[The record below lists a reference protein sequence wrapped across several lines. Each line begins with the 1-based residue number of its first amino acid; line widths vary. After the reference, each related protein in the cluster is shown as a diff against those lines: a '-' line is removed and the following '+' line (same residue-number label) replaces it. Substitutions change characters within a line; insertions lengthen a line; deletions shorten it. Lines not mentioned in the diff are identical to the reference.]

1 MVRVRSNRSKVW
13 VHALAAMLVVFGLAG
28 AAFAQTDVT
37 TSRISGTVE
46 GADGSPLPGVTI
58 EASNTET
65 GLVQVEVTDEQG
77 FFRVLNLPT
86 GTYKV
91 TASLDGFATA
101 TADNVRLLLG
111 STPSINFTLQ
121 SSTVSETITVTADEL
136 PVVEV
141 TNTQVGTTIQQEQI
155 ENIPSSGRDFKQLVL
170 LTPESRLDSER
181 GNLSLSGE
189 RGINTSITVD
199 GVDYNNAFFGGAVGG
214 AEGRAPLSISQESI
228 KEFSVVTNGA
238 SVEYGRSGGGFVN
251 IITKGGTNNL
261 HGSVFYFH
269 QPESLIADFPNGTE
283 PRDQEKEQYGGSL
296 GGAFIKDRLFYFVSY
311 DNQDRSQTIPIG
323 PANLDADIFGRY
335 PQLASPSEYVQTQDG
350 SVAFGRLDF
359 QASPAH
365 RFMLRANF
373 VDYEGINGTSDGDL
387 RTESFNGIE
396 ELDTKAYVGS
406 WSGQF
411 GSNLLNDLN
420 LNVIDEET
428 PRNDKGLGFPEIQL
442 GGLRFGEVSFL
453 PIQTTNE
460 RRAIAD
466 TVTYLLDRHVIKG
479 GVEYNETKVDQIFKG
494 NWRGVFIFGNE
505 AQMLAGQWREY
516 RQFGGLNGLSSD
528 EAGAANFSQKET
540 ALFVQDQWFVRP
552 NLTVSA
558 GLRVETLDNPNDPIL
573 NPNSP
578 NGSGGFNLNGEIP
591 DSENQLS
598 PRIGISWAPD
608 EKMAVRFS
616 AGRYWS
622 RTPAL
627 LWAQPFTA
635 NGVRGAQLTIT
646 CPQTNGLCTGPPTS
660 SIAPGWGSGATA
672 TNGGWNP
679 VGVERVDFGSLTGS
693 SSAPDVFTVD
703 PDFEN
708 PYTDRVT
715 LGAERE
721 ILPLISLGLDFTYA
735 EGNQLQRLTNL
746 NRTICTSTSD
756 PGCSA
761 GILASNGLPRYS
773 TARRF
778 SSYNR
783 IVTDVSDAESEYK
796 AATLTLQRRYASNY
810 SLYGAVTWSED
821 RDNDSNE
828 RNFAGIQLEDYN
840 DPDLNWGPSNRDQ
853 EWKVVLNGV
862 WDTPLWGIG
871 LAGAFRFATG
881 SPYNARAN
889 ADLNQDGESGTDR
902 PTVDG
907 VHFGRNSERQPDFW
921 ALDMRLSKKVGI
933 GPGSISLFAEC
944 FNCSDRETKVVSA
957 NNQIYG
963 VGPAPRVDPV
973 TGRQTF
979 GVEDS
984 FVLNPRTIQLGL
996 RFEF

>member
-1 MVRVRSNRSKVW
+1 MVRVFSHRSRVW
-13 VHALAAMLVVFGLAG
+13 VHALTAMLVVFGLAG

-37 TSRISGTVE
+37 TSRISGTVSGSD
-46 GADGSPLPGVTI
+46 GAPLPGVTI

-65 GLVQVEVTDEQG
+65 GLVQVAVTDEQG

-86 GTYKV
+86 GVYTV

-101 TADNVRLLLG
+101 TAADVRLLLG
-111 STPSINFTLQ
+111 STPTINFTLQ

-170 LTPESRLDSER
+170 LTPESRLESER

-238 SVEYGRSGGGFVN
+238 SVEYGRSGGGFIN
-251 IITKGGTNNL
+251 IITKSGTNNL
-261 HGSVFYFH
+261 HGSVFYFD
-269 QPESLIADFPNGTE
+269 QPESLIADFPDGTE
-283 PRDQEKEQYGGSL
+283 PAEQEKQQFGGSL
-296 GGAFIKDRLFYFVSY
+296 GGSIIKDKLFYFLSY
-311 DNQDRSQTIPIG
+311 DNQDKSETVPINA
-323 PANLDADIFGRY
+323 ANLDADIFAAF
-335 PQLASPSEYVQTQDG
+335 PALASPPQFVQTQDG
-350 SVAFGRLDF
+350 SVIFGRVDY

-365 RFMLRANF
+365 RFMLRTNV
-373 VDYEGINGTSDGDL
+373 VDYEGINGTSNSGA
-387 RTESFNGIE
+387 RTESFNGVE

-411 GSNLLNDLN
+411 GANLLNDLN
-420 LNVIDEET
+420 VNYIDENT
-428 PRNDKGLGFPEIQL
+428 PRGDKGLNLPEIQL

-460 RRAIAD
+460 RKAFAD
-466 TVTYLLDRHVIKG
+466 TVTYLLDRHVLKG
-479 GVEYNETKVDQIFKG
+479 GVEYNETSVDQIFKG

-516 RQFGGLNGLSSD
+516 RQFGGLNGLTSD
-528 EAGAANFSQKET
+528 EAGAASFSQKET
-540 ALFVQDQWFVRP
+540 AFFVQDQWFVRQ

-558 GLRVETLDNPNDPIL
+558 GLRLETLDNPNDPIL
-573 NPNSP
+573 NPNDP
-578 NGSGGFNLNGEIP
+578 NGQGGLRLTGEIP

-598 PRIGISWAPD
+598 PRFGISWAPD
-608 EKMAVRFS
+608 SKTAVRFS

-646 CPQTNGLCTGPPTS
+646 CPQTNGLCTGPPAS
-660 SIAPGWGSGATA
+660 PIAPGWGSGAGA
-672 TNGGWNP
+672 TNGGFTP
-679 VGVERVDFGSLTGS
+679 TGVERVNFGSITGGS
-693 SSAPDVFTVD
+693 AAPDVFTVD

-715 LGAERE
+715 LGGERE
-721 ILPLISLGLDFTYA
+721 ILPLFALGVDITYA
-735 EGNQLQRLTNL
+735 EGNQLQRLTNF
-746 NRTICTSTSD
+746 NRVYDGT
-756 PGCSA
+756 
-761 GILASNGLPRYS
+761 LAANGLPRYS
-773 TARRF
+773 STRVFPA
-778 SSYNR
+778 YNR
-783 IVTDVSDAESEYK
+783 IVMDVSDAESEYK
-796 AATLTLQRRYASNY
+796 AATLTLQRRYSSNY

-840 DPDLNWGPSNRDQ
+840 NPDLNWGPSNRDQ

-871 LAGAFRFATG
+871 LAGSFRFATG
-881 SPYNARAN
+881 SPFTPRAN
-889 ADLNQDGESGTDR
+889 IDLNNDGESGTDR
-902 PTVDG
+902 PTVNG
-907 VHFGRNSERQPDFW
+907 VHLGRNSERFPDFW
-921 ALDMRLSKKVGI
+921 TLDMRLSKKFGI
-933 GPGSISLFAEC
+933 GAGNLAVFAEC
-944 FNCSDRETKVVSA
+944 FNCSDRETRSISS
-957 NNQIYG
+957 NNQIIG
-963 VGPAPRVDPV
+963 SPTAPPFPRA
-973 TGRQTF
+973 TF
-979 GVEDS
+979 GVEDD
-984 FVLNPRTIQLGL
+984 FIRNPRTIQLGL
-996 RFEF
+996 RYDF